1 MASIVD
7 SIRVSLSRNNMT
19 SILNNLVIPSLDI
32 TEIRASAKR
41 AMDSRV
47 GQNDAIKLIREFE
60 SAGSR

>member
-1 MASIVD
+1 MAGIVD